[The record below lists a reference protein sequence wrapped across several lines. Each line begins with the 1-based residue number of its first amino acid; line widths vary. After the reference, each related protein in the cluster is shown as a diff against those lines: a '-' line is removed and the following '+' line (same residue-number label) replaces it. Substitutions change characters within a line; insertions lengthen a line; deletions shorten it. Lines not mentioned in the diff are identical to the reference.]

1 MKDILKTEITA
12 LTEADIAAF
21 EDDAKPE
28 PKQEEPKLRPCPF
41 CQELGLSLAQ
51 IPVAGCSPDYAVECE
66 TCNGRGPV
74 TSVPALAIQYYQ
86 EGIRFMH
93 GSDESPK
100 SKKRRRG
107 AGISINLP
115 D

>member
-1 MKDILKTEITA
+1 MKDIFKTEIISS
-12 LTEADIAAF
+12 TEEDMAAF
-21 EDDAKPE
+21 EDDVRLEPE
-28 PKQEEPKLRPCPF
+28 QEPKLRPCPF

-74 TSVPALAIQYYQ
+74 TSVPALALQYYK